1 MKRFNAII
9 VALAVFAGIAVA
21 GPIDFEFES
30 SYDGSQQPAAGFVPD
45 DLEQNPAPRPL
56 LVVAHFMGGDRYTA
70 QKQGYYE
77 EAAKRGWLVVS
88 PELHG
93 KNSKGGKISCA
104 SLEAQH
110 DILDSIAYMRKNYP
124 VDTRRIYIA
133 GRSMGGMMT
142 QIMIAK
148 YPDLFAAG
156 VAGQGCS
163 DITRLDE
170 FSAAVAKAIPQ
181 ECGDDPFE
189 YQRRSSIYYARNF
202 AYAPLIIWH
211 GTNDGLVDAAQSKR
225 LYDAIVSYQPY
236 AIPVFWLPNGSH
248 LEENYMPEWICDQL
262 ENYRT
267 SCDWP
272 DMPFRWFPELNLI
285 TDESKAFFYLDV
297 KLADENRFGTI
308 KTSLAPKEGEFDR
321 SMIMAGCNSEEMKPV
336 VMTINVS
343 NIAEVT
349 VNFDN
354 MPEPLRPA
362 EVILVADKDSQVALY
377 RVINGSKEPMPAE
390 RITRT
395 APMND

>member
-1 MKRFNAII
+1 
-9 VALAVFAGIAVA
+9 
-21 GPIDFEFES
+21 
-30 SYDGSQQPAAGFVPD
+30 
-45 DLEQNPAPRPL
+45 
-56 LVVAHFMGGDRYTA
+56 
-70 QKQGYYE
+70 
-77 EAAKRGWLVVS
+77 
-88 PELHG
+88 
-93 KNSKGGKISCA
+93 
-104 SLEAQH
+104 
-110 DILDSIAYMRKNYP
+110 
-124 VDTRRIYIA
+124 
-133 GRSMGGMMT
+133 
-142 QIMIAK
+142 
-148 YPDLFAAG
+148 
-156 VAGQGCS
+156 
-163 DITRLDE
+163 
-170 FSAAVAKAIPQ
+170 
-181 ECGDDPFE
+181 
-189 YQRRSSIYYARNF
+189 
-202 AYAPLIIWH
+202 
-211 GTNDGLVDAAQSKR
+211 
-225 LYDAIVSYQPY
+225 
-236 AIPVFWLPNGSH
+236 
-248 LEENYMPEWICDQL
+248 MPEWICDQL

-272 DMPFRWFPELNLI
+272 DMPFRWFPELDLI

-336 VMTINVS
+336 VMTIDVS

>member
-1 MKRFNAII
+1 
-9 VALAVFAGIAVA
+9 
-21 GPIDFEFES
+21 
-30 SYDGSQQPAAGFVPD
+30 
-45 DLEQNPAPRPL
+45 
-56 LVVAHFMGGDRYTA
+56 
-70 QKQGYYE
+70 
-77 EAAKRGWLVVS
+77 
-88 PELHG
+88 
-93 KNSKGGKISCA
+93 
-104 SLEAQH
+104 
-110 DILDSIAYMRKNYP
+110 
-124 VDTRRIYIA
+124 
-133 GRSMGGMMT
+133 MGGMMT

-272 DMPFRWFPELNLI
+272 DMPFRWFPELDLI